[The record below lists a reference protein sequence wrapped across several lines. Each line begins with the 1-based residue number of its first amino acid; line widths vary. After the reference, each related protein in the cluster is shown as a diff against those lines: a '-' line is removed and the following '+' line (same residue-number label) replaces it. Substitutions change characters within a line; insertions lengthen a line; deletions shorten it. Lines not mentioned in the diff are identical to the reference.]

1 MGICRGSCR
10 GMAWNGMEWSGAVAW
25 QGQIPGQVS
34 GRGRCML
41 ALQGTA
47 CHERLLSSG
56 LAVPGNL
63 YRQAWLAPGM
73 QCYSEFPDNQYS
85 PSIRTLT

>member
-1 MGICRGSCR
+1 MGIYRGSCLAR
-10 GMAWNGMEWSGAVAW
+10 AYAGAVAGAWHGMAWNGQGQLPEHGMEWSGACAW

-63 YRQAWLAPGM
+63 YR
-73 QCYSEFPDNQYS
+73 
-85 PSIRTLT
+85 